1 MPALIHRREQFEQI
15 FMTSTS
21 INSSEEIAAFLN
33 RALAGGAL
41 AVAELEAEA
50 RAAGLLRETQQIQHA
65 KVFKRVKKFL
75 GIRSRRDGFGVGGKW
90 VWLPPA
96 QSVPLTRDGA
106 AKPDFN
112 AAEQTCPG
120 PIANA
125 PETLPAEFENRRIPR
140 QWVDGVLHL
149 DYNRPPTGVPLI
161 RWRQL
166 INDCHK
172 FLAAEENWAERA
184 AMFGWDAFAL
194 FGCHRSRPLEH
205 LGSAGLLWAING
217 GNLVELHRDWA
228 AIERQQDK
236 SRQVYHRRR
245 QDRADVTLP
254 WIGLRAKNGTP

>member
-1 MPALIHRREQFEQI
+1 METQSAE
-15 FMTSTS
+15 MTSAS
-21 INSSEEIAAFLN
+21 INSSEDIAAFLS

-41 AVAELEAEA
+41 AVGELEAEA
-50 RAAGLLRETQQIQHA
+50 RAAGLLHENQQIQHA
-65 KVFKRVKKFL
+65 KAFKRAKKFL

-90 VWLPPA
+90 VWLLPE

-112 AAEQTCPG
+112 AAEKTHPD

-140 QWVDGVLHL
+140 QWVDGVVHL
-149 DYNRPPTGVPLI
+149 DYNRPPAGVPLI
-161 RWRQL
+161 RWRLL

-184 AMFGWDAFAL
+184 AILGWDAFAL

-205 LGSAGLLWAING
+205 LRSVGLLWAING
-217 GNLVELHRDWA
+217 GKLVELHGDWA
-228 AIERQQDK
+228 IIERQPDK

-245 QDRADVTLP
+245 HGEAQVKLP
-254 WIGLRAKNGTP
+254 WIGLRAKTGTP

>member
-1 MPALIHRREQFEQI
+1 
-15 FMTSTS
+15 MTSAY

-41 AVAELEAEA
+41 AVGELEAEA
-50 RAAGLLRETQQIQHA
+50 RAAGLLGERQQIQHA
-65 KVFKRVKKFL
+65 KAFKKAKKSL
-75 GIRSRRDGFGVGGKW
+75 GIQSRRDGFGVGGKW
-90 VWLPPA
+90 VWLLPA
-96 QSVPLTRDGA
+96 QSVPLTKDGA

-112 AAEQTCPG
+112 AAEKTHAG
-120 PIANA
+120 PIANS
-125 PETLPAEFENRRIPR
+125 PQTLPAEFENRRIPR

-149 DYNRPPTGVPLI
+149 DYNRSPTGVPLI

-205 LGSAGLLWAING
+205 FGSAGLLWAING
-217 GNLVELHRDWA
+217 GKLVELHRDWA
-228 AIERQQDK
+228 VIEREQDK
-236 SRQVYHRRR
+236 SHQVYHRRR
-245 QDRADVTLP
+245 QDDAHVTLP
-254 WIGLRAKNGTP
+254 WTGLCAKSRTP